1 MSAKPPEPMAAT
13 PWDHPLAVRLRDEFP
28 GAIRETATYLE
39 QPFVVVEPRA
49 VPEVLRFLRDRETF
63 DLLVDLT
70 AVDYPK
76 SEARFEIV
84 YHLYSFQS
92 NERLRIKT
100 RVFET
105 ESPPS
110 LTGVFAAANWLE
122 REVYDMFG
130 IEFHGHPDLRRILL
144 PDEWHGFPLRKD
156 SSILG
161 MDQRWVKENLGI
173 ESGQ

>member
-1 MSAKPPEPMAAT
+1 MAAT
-13 PWDHPLAVRLRDEFP
+13 PWENPLAARIRERLP
-28 GAIRETATYLE
+28 GAIQETATYLD

-49 VPEVLRFLRDRETF
+49 VPDLLQYLRDQEGF
-63 DLLVDLT
+63 EMLVDLT

-76 SEARFEIV
+76 ADARFEIV
-84 YHLYSFQS
+84 YHVYHFQTS
-92 NERLRIKT
+92 ERLRIKT

-105 ESPPS
+105 EQPPS
-110 LTGVFAAANWLE
+110 VTGLFAAANWLE

-156 SSILG
+156 ASILG